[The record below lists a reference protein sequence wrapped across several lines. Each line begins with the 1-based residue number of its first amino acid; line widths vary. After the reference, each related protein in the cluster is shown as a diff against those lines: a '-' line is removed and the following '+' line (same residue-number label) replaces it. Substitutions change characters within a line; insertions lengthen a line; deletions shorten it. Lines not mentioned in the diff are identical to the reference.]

1 MEGQDVR
8 LLALE
13 ESSVVSLVGR
23 EVWDLLHFRKY
34 LLSLVVG
41 KYTMCMRKL
50 QVKRGHLH
58 QFHVAVTYHVGSG
71 NQAGVFC
78 KIGKCS

>member
-1 MEGQDVR
+1 VEGQDVR

-41 KYTMCMRKL
+41 KYTMCM
-50 QVKRGHLH
+50 
-58 QFHVAVTYHVGSG
+58 
-71 NQAGVFC
+71 
-78 KIGKCS
+78 